1 MVLSGVIMERIVIAF
16 GGNALLRKGDSG
28 DFETQSRRAYEAFS
42 SLGSTLA
49 EYEAVISHGNGP
61 QVGNILL
68 QNEFSRNVTSPMP
81 LYSCGAMSQGLI
93 GLALSF
99 AYEKAKYEFGLS
111 RDISVLM
118 TRTLVDEDDPS
129 FKNPSKPIG
138 PFYTEEEAT
147 KSIREKKWVMK
158 EDSGRGWRRLVPSPD
173 PKEILER
180 KQVLSLLSDGFLP
193 VCSGGGGIP
202 VVKSNGFYMGVE
214 AVIDKDLA
222 SSVLATSISAG
233 RLMILTD
240 VENAYLSYGKP
251 DQEAIGRV
259 SLSQIMDYYDKGA
272 FAKGSMEPKIMAAI
286 RFVKS
291 GGKEA
296 IITSLGTTKAALAGK
311 SGTIIHG

>member
-1 MVLSGVIMERIVIAF
+1 MLSGVIMERIVIAF

-28 DFETQSRRAYEAFS
+28 DFETQSARAYEAFS
-42 SLGSTLA
+42 SLGPALA
-49 EYEAVISHGNGP
+49 EYEVVISHGNGP

-68 QNEFSRNVTSPMP
+68 QNEFSKNVTQPMP

-118 TRTLVDEDDPS
+118 TRTLVDNNDPS
-129 FKNPSKPIG
+129 FTNPSKPIG
-138 PFYTEEEAT
+138 PFYTEEEAA
-147 KSIREKKWVMK
+147 KSMKEKKWSMK

-173 PKEILER
+173 PIEILER
-180 KQVLSLLSDGFLP
+180 KQILSLLSNGFLP

-202 VVKSNGFYMGVE
+202 VVKSNGFYEGVD

-222 SSVLATSISAG
+222 SSVLASSINAR
-233 RLMILTD
+233 RLVILTD
-240 VENAYLSYGKP
+240 VENAFLAYGKP
-251 DQEAIGRV
+251 EQEAIGVVDLAR
-259 SLSQIMDYYDKGA
+259 ITDYYEGGA
-272 FAKGSMEPKIMAAI
+272 FAKGSMGPKITAAI
-286 RFVKS
+286 RFIRS

-296 IITSLGTTKAALAGK
+296 IITSLDNAKAALAGK
-311 SGTIIHG
+311 AGTIIRP

>member
-1 MVLSGVIMERIVIAF
+1 MERIVIAF

-28 DFETQSRRAYEAFS
+28 DFETQSARAYEAFS
-42 SLGSTLA
+42 SLGYALA
-49 EYEAVISHGNGP
+49 EYEVVISHGNGP

-68 QNEFSRNVTSPMP
+68 QNEFSRNVTQPMP

-118 TRTLVDEDDPS
+118 TRTLVDNNDPS
-129 FKNPSKPIG
+129 FTNPSKPIG
-138 PFYTEEEAT
+138 PFYTEEEAA
-147 KSIREKKWVMK
+147 KNVKEKKWSMK

-173 PKEILER
+173 PIEILER
-180 KQVLSLLSDGFLP
+180 KQILSLLSNGFLP

-202 VVKSNGFYMGVE
+202 VVKSNGFYEGVD

-222 SSVLATSISAG
+222 SSVLASSINAR
-233 RLMILTD
+233 RLVILTD
-240 VENAYLSYGKP
+240 VENAFLAYGKP
-251 DQEAIGRV
+251 EQEAIGIV
-259 SLSQIMDYYDKGA
+259 NLDKITAYSESGA
-272 FAKGSMEPKIMAAI
+272 FAKGSMGPKITAAI
-286 RFVKS
+286 RFIRS

-296 IITSLGTTKAALAGK
+296 IITSLDNAKAALAGK
-311 SGTIIHG
+311 AGTIIRP